1 MQDSFL
7 QCEQNREHKLK
18 TQTGGGGAKGRRG
31 VVSEGIILIGC
42 SSFNHVFTVLSQV
55 ICRQGHWALIGQ
67 QQLRFQRSCK
77 CFHWMECLYQ
87 PIRIEISFDL
97 IIQRWESLSP
107 LTQLIK
113 RRWEDKMI
121 VQIHRTNKSYKY
133 IVHLETTFVF
143 LHSLDSQTSE

>member
-18 TQTGGGGAKGRRG
+18 TQTGGSGAKGRRG

-97 IIQRWESLSP
+97 SVDTINQMSS
-107 LTQLIK
+107 
-113 RRWEDKMI
+113 RRQND
-121 VQIHRTNKSYKY
+121 RTNTSYKY
-133 IVHLETTFVF
+133 IIHLETTFVF